1 MTTFDAKA
9 FLKTLSSAPGV
20 YRMLDAQ
27 GKLLYVGKARN
38 LKRRVASYF
47 QRTTDNAKTR
57 AMVAQIAGIEVT
69 VTHTETEALLL
80 ENNLIKQH
88 RPRYNITLRDD
99 KSYPYVHLTAHDYP
113 RLAFYRGARKE
124 RGQFFGPYPSAAAVR
139 ETLSQ
144 LQKLFQLRPCNDT
157 FFANRSRPCLQ
168 YQIGRCSAPCVGL
181 ISAEDY
187 ARDVQHAV
195 LFLEG
200 RNTEVLE
207 ALGERMENAALAQNY
222 ELAAQYRDQI
232 AQLRQTREQQHM
244 DGRAQDVDVLA
255 AVSQGGV
262 HCVAL
267 VAIRGG
273 RNLGAKP
280 YFPRGGETDPEEIM
294 SAFLP
299 QHYLGRDVPHE
310 ILSNVPVEDSSLL
323 EQALREQTGHAVA
336 IRHQMRGI
344 RARWMD
350 MARRNAEQA
359 LATRL
364 VADATLQQRFA
375 ALQKALQLDE
385 PPVRLECFDISHTQG
400 EATVAS
406 CVVFGLEGPL
416 KSDYRRFNIEDITPG
431 DDYAAMRQALMRR
444 YLRLQKG
451 EGILPDVLLIDGGK
465 GQVAEALAMLEE
477 LQVSGV
483 QVVGVAKGPGR
494 KAGYEQLF
502 LGATKKPLQ
511 LPPDS
516 PALHLIQQVRDEA
529 HRFAISGHRGR
540 RAKARTT
547 SPLEA
552 IEGLGPKRRQQLLKA
567 FGGLQGVARA
577 GVDELMQVHGI
588 SRELARRVYDVFHT
602 T

>member
-1 MTTFDAKA
+1 MATFDAKA

-27 GKLLYVGKARN
+27 GQLLYVGKARN
-38 LKRRVASYF
+38 LKRRVTSYF
-47 QRTTDNAKTR
+47 QRTQENAKTR
-57 AMVAQIAGIEVT
+57 SMVAQIASIEVT
-69 VTHTETEALLL
+69 STHTETEALLL

-99 KSYPYVHLTAHDYP
+99 KSYPYVHLTTHDYP

-124 RGQFFGPYPSAAAVR
+124 GGQFFGPYPSAAAVR
-139 ETLSQ
+139 ETLTQ

-168 YQIGRCSAPCVGL
+168 YQIGRCTAPCVNL

-200 RNTEVLE
+200 RNVEVLA
-207 ALGERMENAALAQNY
+207 ALADRMESTAAAQNY

-244 DGRAQDVDVLA
+244 DGRALDVDVLA
-255 AVSQGGV
+255 AVSQGEV
-262 HCVAL
+262 HCVTL

-273 RNLGAKP
+273 RNLGAKT
-280 YFPRGGETDPEEIM
+280 YFPRGGETNPVEIM
-294 SAFLP
+294 AAFLP
-299 QHYLGRDVPHE
+299 QHYLGRDVPQE
-310 ILSNVPVEDSSLL
+310 ILSSVPVDDVALL
-323 EQALREQTGHAVA
+323 QQALRDQAGHAVA
-336 IRHQMRGI
+336 IKHQLRGT

-364 VADATLQQRFA
+364 VADATLQQRFT
-375 ALQKALQLDE
+375 ALHEALQLSE
-385 PPVRLECFDISHTQG
+385 APARLECFDISHTQG

-406 CVVFGLEGPL
+406 CVVFGLEGPI
-416 KSDYRRFNIEDITPG
+416 KSDYRRFNIDDVTPG
-431 DDYAAMRQALMRR
+431 DDYAAMRQALLRR
-444 YLRLQKG
+444 YARLQKG
-451 EGILPDVLLIDGGK
+451 EGIMPDVLLIDGGK
-465 GQVAEALAMLEE
+465 GQVAEALAVLEE
-477 LQVSGV
+477 LQVTGV
-483 QVVGVAKGPGR
+483 NVVGVAKGPGR

-502 LGATKKPLQ
+502 LGADKKPLQ
-511 LPPDS
+511 LPADS

-529 HRFAISGHRGR
+529 HRFAISEHRGR
-540 RAKARTT
+540 RAKARNT

-577 GVDELMQVHGI
+577 GVEELMQVHGI
-588 SRELARRVYDVFHT
+588 SRELARRVYDVFHAG
-602 T
+602 